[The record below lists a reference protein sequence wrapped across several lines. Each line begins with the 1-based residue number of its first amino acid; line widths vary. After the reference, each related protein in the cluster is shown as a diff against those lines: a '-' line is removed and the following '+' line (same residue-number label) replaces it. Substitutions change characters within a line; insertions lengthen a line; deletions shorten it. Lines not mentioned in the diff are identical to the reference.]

1 MRHLNLSD
9 GCLMGSAWKQ
19 EDFFEERFHFTAN
32 RVQKEMYGVAARM
45 EKPGLIILEAPMGEG
60 KTEAALAAAEILMNR
75 FDLKGI
81 AFFLPSQATTNAMF
95 TRISSWLTGQSD
107 VNQVSIQLYH
117 SNAELN
123 EDFRKLEYG
132 DVCIE
137 DDDQDALIVH
147 SFFRGKKTRMLS
159 DIVVGTIDQLLMAAL
174 MQKHVMLRHLGLAG
188 KVAVIDECHSFDP
201 YMNTYLERILQWLG
215 IYHIPVILLSAT
227 LPGDKRLALMQAY
240 AGKKKC
246 KNVLI
251 KETTS
256 YPLISWSDHERV
268 QLIPIPYDKKDRVV
282 QIVRENEEQLE
293 EEVRNVLK
301 HGGCM
306 GIILNTV
313 SRVQKIAK
321 FIQDK
326 FPEVKVLID
335 HSQFILPDRLEHEK
349 EILNCVGKHSANEQR
364 REVIVV
370 GSQVLEQSLDLDF
383 DVLITDLCPM
393 DLLLQ
398 RIGRLHRH
406 ERKRPEMFESARCI
420 VLNSEL
426 DNLEKGATEV
436 YGEYL
441 LLQTSALLPEK
452 IMIPSDI
459 CSLVQK
465 TYCETDDNQRFQN
478 AYEDYKKK
486 CMLRKQNAKPYCLEK
501 PEIGKCG
508 GTLVGL
514 LDKSVGLDDIKA
526 QAAVRDGNPSIE
538 VIVVKEAESGFASII
553 AGKSKG
559 KKYNLKET
567 LSIEE
572 AREISEQKL
581 RLPQRFAQSWCVGRV
596 IEQLRIDMERH
607 TEEWKNSP
615 MLEGELIL
623 FLDTTNHVS
632 LDEIQLFYDE
642 KKGLEWEV
650 EKRG

>member
-1 MRHLNLSD
+1 
-9 GCLMGSAWKQ
+9 
-19 EDFFEERFHFTAN
+19 
-32 RVQKEMYGVAARM
+32 
-45 EKPGLIILEAPMGEG
+45 
-60 KTEAALAAAEILMNR
+60 
-75 FDLKGI
+75 
-81 AFFLPSQATTNAMF
+81 
-95 TRISSWLTGQSD
+95 
-107 VNQVSIQLYH
+107 
-117 SNAELN
+117 
-123 EDFRKLEYG
+123 
-132 DVCIE
+132 
-137 DDDQDALIVH
+137 
-147 SFFRGKKTRMLS
+147 
-159 DIVVGTIDQLLMAAL
+159 
-174 MQKHVMLRHLGLAG
+174 
-188 KVAVIDECHSFDP
+188 
-201 YMNTYLERILQWLG
+201 
-215 IYHIPVILLSAT
+215 
-227 LPGDKRLALMQAY
+227 
-240 AGKKKC
+240 
-246 KNVLI
+246 
-251 KETTS
+251 
-256 YPLISWSDHERV
+256 
-268 QLIPIPYDKKDRVV
+268 
-282 QIVRENEEQLE
+282 
-293 EEVRNVLK
+293 
-301 HGGCM
+301 
-306 GIILNTV
+306 
-313 SRVQKIAK
+313 
-321 FIQDK
+321 
-326 FPEVKVLID
+326 
-335 HSQFILPDRLEHEK
+335 
-349 EILNCVGKHSANEQR
+349 
-364 REVIVV
+364 
-370 GSQVLEQSLDLDF
+370 
-383 DVLITDLCPM
+383 
-393 DLLLQ
+393 
-398 RIGRLHRH
+398 
-406 ERKRPEMFESARCI
+406 MFESARCI

-441 LLQTSALLPEK
+441 LLQTSALLPKK